1 MPLRYLSLVTLFI
14 TFLLIIL
21 GGIVHNTGS
30 SLACPDWPLC
40 YGQFFPR
47 MEGGILI
54 EHGHR
59 LLGSLVGFLTII
71 MVLIAKKDRLK
82 KPYIFKLT
90 VIALIMV
97 IIQGILGGITVIYK
111 LPTIVSTTHLGLS
124 LIFFSTLILINHQFY
139 KVNPKEKDLL
149 KSTWNPDLKFGI
161 LFTTGSV
168 YLQILLGAFMRHSGA
183 GASCGLGHGY
193 MFKCLEQ
200 SSGTWWPSLPIA
212 QLHMSHRIFAVVV
225 FFLAVYFLGKSVK
238 YFSKTFKSFTA
249 QPVLIIAAILGQI
262 ILGLLTVGLNMSIVP
277 TTAHLGLAAICLGLL
292 WKYYLSLK
300 SLESSLFETKPITKL
315 SIYLDLTK
323 PRLSGLVVVTALIGI
338 LSANGEIYFFKALGA
353 VVWITLTVA
362 GACVLNCYIE
372 RNIDLKMKRTMDR
385 SLPSGRIKSG
395 QAKVFGI
402 VLLLI
407 SLPPLFIWIN
417 FITGFLALLAALL
430 YLFVYTP
437 LKQKS
442 EWAVLIGA
450 IPGAIPPLL
459 GVTSVTGQVTE
470 MGVALFAILF
480 VWQLPHFL
488 AISLLYEDDYTAAG
502 IKVFPNVKG
511 VMTTNRKI
519 FYFSFLL
526 FFVALIPW
534 FLNQASMAYRN
545 SAIVLGGVLLLFSLR
560 VLFGKGEKEILNQAR
575 NYFYFTLLY
584 LPLLLGSLVFFK

>member
-1 MPLRYLSLVTLFI
+1 MPLKYLSLVTLFI

-40 YGQFFPR
+40 YGQFFPK

-59 LLGSLVGFLTII
+59 LLGSLVGFLTIM
-71 MVLIAKKDRLK
+71 MVLIAKKDKLER
-82 KPYIFKLT
+82 PFVFKLT
-90 VIALIMV
+90 ILALIMV
-97 IIQGILGGITVIYK
+97 ILQGILGGITVIYK

-124 LIFFSTLILINHQFY
+124 LIFFSTLILINHQFF
-139 KVNPKEKDLL
+139 KIEVPKA
-149 KSTWNPDLKFGI
+149 KSTLNPDLKYGI
-161 LFTTGSV
+161 LLTGVMV

-183 GASCGLGHGY
+183 GAACGLGPGY
-193 MFKCLEQ
+193 MIKCLEN
-200 SSGTWWPSLPIA
+200 SNSTWWPSLAIS
-212 QLHMSHRIFAVVV
+212 QVHMVHRIFAVLV
-225 FFLAVYFLGKSVK
+225 FFVAVYFLGKSLI
-238 YFSKTFKSFTA
+238 YFIRHKNLGKSFIIL
-249 QPVLIIAAILGQI
+249 PLLIGTAILVQI
-262 ILGLLTVGLNMSIVP
+262 GLGLLTVGLNMSIPP
-277 TTAHLGLAAICLGLL
+277 TTAHLAFAAVCLGLL
-292 WKYYLSLK
+292 WKYYLQIS
-300 SLESSLFETKPITKL
+300 SLEKFLYNERPISKFD
-315 SIYLDLTK
+315 SYLNLTK

-338 LSANGEIYFFKALGA
+338 VSAPGEIYFFKAVGA
-353 VVWITLTVA
+353 VVWITLVVA
-362 GACVLNCYIE
+362 GACVLNCFIE
-372 RNIDLKMKRTMDR
+372 RNIDQKMKRTMDR
-385 SLPSGRIKSG
+385 PLPAGRLKSS
-395 QAKVFGI
+395 QALNFGI
-402 VLLLI
+402 LLLII

-437 LKQKS
+437 LKRKS
-442 EWAVLIGA
+442 EWAVIIGA

-459 GVTSVTGQVTE
+459 GVTSVTGEITT
-470 MGVALFAILF
+470 MGLALFAILF

-488 AISLLYEDDYTAAG
+488 AISLLYKDDYSAAG
-502 IKVFPNVKG
+502 IKVFPNVRG

-534 FLNQASMAYRN
+534 FLNHASLAYRN
-545 SAIVLGGVLLLFSLR
+545 SALVLGGVLILFALKVLR
-560 VLFGKGEKEILNQAR
+560 EKETLTWAR

>member
-1 MPLRYLSLVTLFI
+1 MPLRYLSFATLFI

-40 YGQFFPR
+40 YGQFFPK

-71 MVLIAKKDRLK
+71 MLLIARKDKAKR
-82 KPYIFKLT
+82 PFVFKLT
-90 VIALIMV
+90 VVALIMV
-97 IIQGILGGITVIYK
+97 IVQGILGGITVIYK
-111 LPTIVSTTHLGLS
+111 LPTIVSTTHLGLA

-139 KVNPKEKDLL
+139 KVDLTNL
-149 KSTWNPDLKFGI
+149 DKSTWNPDLKFGV
-161 LFTTGSV
+161 LFVTGSI

-183 GASCGLGHGY
+183 GASCGLGKNY
-193 MFKCLEQ
+193 MFKCLQ
-200 SSGTWWPSLPIA
+200 DWWPSLPIA
-212 QLHMSHRIFAVVV
+212 QLHMSHRIFAVIV
-225 FFLAVYFLGKSVK
+225 FLLAAHFLGKSIK
-238 YFSKTFKSFTA
+238 IFWSKKKSLVVL
-249 QPVLIIAAILGQI
+249 PILIILAILGQI
-262 ILGLLTVGLNMSIVP
+262 NMGLLPVGLNMSVAP

-292 WKYYLSLK
+292 WKYYLVLNSI
-300 SLESSLFETKPITKL
+300 ETSLFETKPETKL
-315 SIYLDLTK
+315 SNYLNLTK
-323 PRLSGLVVVTALIGI
+323 PRLSALVVVTALIGI
-338 LSANGEIYFFKALGA
+338 ISAPGEIYFFKAVGA

-372 RNIDLKMKRTMDR
+372 RNIDNLMKRTMDR
-385 SLPSGRIKSG
+385 SLPAGRLNSN
-395 QAKVFGI
+395 QALGFGLF
-402 VLLLI
+402 LLLI

-417 FITGFLALLAALL
+417 FLTGFLALVAALL
-430 YLFVYTP
+430 YLYVYTP
-437 LKQKS
+437 LKRKS

-459 GVTSVTGQVTE
+459 GVTAVTGQVTE

-480 VWQLPHFL
+480 VWQIPHFL

-534 FLNQASMAYRN
+534 FLNAASMAYRN
-545 SAIVLGGVLLLFSLR
+545 SAVVLGGVLLLFALR
-560 VLFGKGEKEILNQAR
+560 VLRGKGEKEILSLAR
-575 NYFYFTLLY
+575 KYFYFTLLY

>member
-1 MPLRYLSLVTLFI
+1 MPLKYLSFVTLFI

-59 LLGSLVGFLTII
+59 LLGSLVGFLTIM
-71 MVLIAKKDRLK
+71 MVLIANKDKKE
-82 KPYIFKLT
+82 KPFVFKLT
-90 VIALIMV
+90 ILALIMV

-111 LPTIVSTTHLGLS
+111 LPTIVSTAHLGLS
-124 LIFFSTLILINHQFY
+124 IIFFCTLILINHQSF
-139 KVNPKEKDLL
+139 KFEHKDI
-149 KSTWNPDLKFGI
+149 KNTWNPDLKLGI
-161 LFTTGSV
+161 LFVAGSV

-183 GASCGLGHGY
+183 GATCGLGTNY
-193 MFKCLEQ
+193 MLKCLQ
-200 SSGTWWPSLPIA
+200 GSTSTWWPSLPIA
-212 QLHMSHRIFAVVV
+212 QLHMSHRIFAVIV
-225 FFLAVYFLGKSVK
+225 FFFAVYFLGKSVK
-238 YFSKTFKSFTA
+238 YFWKSHKRFVVL
-249 QPVLIIAAILGQI
+249 PLLIIAAILGQI
-262 ILGLLTVGLNMSIVP
+262 ILGLLTIGLNMSIVP
-277 TTAHLGLAAICLGLL
+277 TTAHLALAAICLGLL

-300 SLESSLFETKPITKL
+300 TLESSLFEIQPITKL
-315 SIYLDLTK
+315 SSYLNLTK
-323 PRLSGLVVVTALIGI
+323 PRLSALVVVTALVGI
-338 LSANGEIYFFKALGA
+338 ISAPGEIYFFKALGA

-362 GACVLNCYIE
+362 GACALNCYIE

-385 SLPSGRIKSG
+385 PLPAGRLKSK
-395 QAKVFGI
+395 QALIFGL

-417 FITGFLALLAALL
+417 FITGLLAGLAAFL

-459 GVTSVTGQVTE
+459 GVTSVTGQITE
-470 MGVALFAILF
+470 MGIALFAILF

-511 VMTTNRKI
+511 VIVTSRKI
-519 FYFSFLL
+519 FYFSCLL

-534 FLNQASMAYRN
+534 FLNEASLAYRN
-545 SAIVLGGVLLLFSLR
+545 SAFVLGAALILFALR
-560 VLFGKGEKEILNQAR
+560 ILRGQGETEILRLAR